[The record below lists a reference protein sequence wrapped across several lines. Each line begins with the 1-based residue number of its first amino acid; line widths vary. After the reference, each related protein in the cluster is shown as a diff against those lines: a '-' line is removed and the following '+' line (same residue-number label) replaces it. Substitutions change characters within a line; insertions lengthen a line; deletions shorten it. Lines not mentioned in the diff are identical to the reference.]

1 MQKSYKGVKSEK
13 GCEVVSM
20 GRMSLASSR
29 PPLGP
34 PRSLA
39 RFRALLRSE
48 ECDVYEPNGQDG
60 RSCQYL
66 AVADQLQRKAALLQV
81 FGGSLLLISSPNC
94 MRHSSLPRSSTS
106 DAVSHLDAAQ
116 A

>member
-1 MQKSYKGVKSEK
+1 MQKSYKGVKSETC
-13 GCEVVSM
+13 CEVVTV

-29 PPLGP
+29 P